1 MHSSV
6 KSFSN
11 TDFITAGLIQSCID
25 NDDEL
30 AMVLRHE
37 ISHLILDHM
46 SEMKT
51 LAVFFNA
58 IGVMIF
64 SLDPTE
70 RMFFKES
77 IRSLVEEEFSSI
89 EIGVICG
96 GVAALGGGCAC
107 RIVGGAVGKGACFIE
122 IFFILGVGWRGGI
135 LCEAKMEEGR
145 SRSIYSFISCW

>member
-70 RMFFKES
+70 RMFS
-77 IRSLVEEEFSSI
+77 ISFVALLASLKRV
-89 EIGVICG
+89 
-96 GVAALGGGCAC
+96 LGA
-107 RIVGGAVGKGACFIE
+107 
-122 IFFILGVGWRGGI
+122 
-135 LCEAKMEEGR
+135 
-145 SRSIYSFISCW
+145 